1 VTRVERLL
9 GRYTEHLYAI
19 TRIVVAMVYWLHGT
33 TKLFDW
39 PPGARPRG
47 AVGVASL
54 LGAAG
59 VIETVCGAL
68 IMIGLL
74 TRGAAFIASGQMAA
88 AYFLRQFPFAILP
101 IYQPPGIL
109 GESTIFN
116 CFFFLY
122 VAAKGPGIWSV
133 DHVLARR
140 RGVTAAP
147 ADSQRYTTGTALPR
161 SPGPSV

>member
-1 VTRVERLL
+1 MARLL
-9 GRYTEHLYAI
+9 GRYTEQIYAI

-47 AVGVASL
+47 AVEVASL

-59 VIETVCGAL
+59 VIETICGAL
-68 IMIGLL
+68 IMIGLF

-88 AYFLRQFPFAILP
+88 AYFLRQAPFAILP

-122 VAAKGPGIWSV
+122 VAAKGSGIWSI
-133 DHVLARR
+133 DHLLAQRG
-140 RGVTAAP
+140 GVTAGP
-147 ADSQRYTTGTALPR
+147 ADSPKYTAGTTLPR
-161 SPGPSV
+161 

>member
-1 VTRVERLL
+1 MGKLL
-9 GRYTEHLYAI
+9 RRYAEPIYAI

-47 AVGVASL
+47 AVDVASL

-59 VIETVCGAL
+59 VIETICGAL
-68 IMIGLL
+68 IMIGLF
-74 TRGAAFIASGQMAA
+74 TRGAAFLASGQMAA
-88 AYFLRQFPFAILP
+88 AYCLRQAPFAILP

-122 VAAKGPGIWSV
+122 VAAKGPGMWSV
-133 DHVLARR
+133 DHLLAQRR
-140 RGVTAAP
+140 RVTAGP
-147 ADSQRYTTGTALPR
+147 ADSPKYTTGTALPR
-161 SPGPSV
+161 

>member
-1 VTRVERLL
+1 MERLL
-9 GRYTEHLYAI
+9 GRFAEPIYAI

-47 AVGVASL
+47 AVDVASL

-59 VIETVCGAL
+59 VIETICGAL
-68 IMIGLL
+68 IMLGLL
-74 TRGAAFIASGQMAA
+74 TRGAAFLASGQMAA
-88 AYFLRQFPFAILP
+88 AYFLRQAPFAILP

-122 VAAKGPGIWSV
+122 VAAKGAGIWSV
-133 DHVLARR
+133 DHLLEQR
-140 RGVTAAP
+140 RGVIAGP
-147 ADSQRYTTGTALPR
+147 ADSPKYTAGTALPR
-161 SPGPSV
+161 

>member
-1 VTRVERLL
+1 MKRLL
-9 GRYTEHLYAI
+9 GRYTEHIYAI
-19 TRIVVAMVYWLHGT
+19 TRIVVAMVYMLHGT

-47 AVGVASL
+47 AVDLFSL

-59 VIETVCGAL
+59 VIEAACGGL
-68 IMIGLL
+68 IMIGLF

-122 VAAKGPGIWSV
+122 VAAKGAGMWSI
-133 DHVLARR
+133 DELLEKHR
-140 RGVTAAP
+140 TSK
-147 ADSQRYTTGTALPR
+147 SQITNRKSQIA
-161 SPGPSV
+161 

>member
-1 VTRVERLL
+1 MERLL
-9 GRYTEHLYAI
+9 GRYTEHIYAI
-19 TRIVVAMVYWLHGT
+19 TRIVVAMVYVLHGT

-39 PPGARPRG
+39 PPGVRQRG
-47 AVGVASL
+47 AVDLFSL

-59 VIETVCGAL
+59 VIETACGSL
-68 IMIGLL
+68 IMIGLF

-88 AYFLRQFPFAILP
+88 AYFMRQFPFAILP

-122 VAAKGPGIWSV
+122 VAAKGPGMWSI
-133 DHVLARR
+133 DHVLRKR
-140 RGVTAAP
+140 RGVTAPP
-147 ADSQRYTTGTALPR
+147 ADSQRDRAGTALPR